1 VPQVGQMRCARFGD
15 PHCGQTLT
23 RGASIACVARRLSRR
38 DFEVFLFGTAM
49 SRGSVAKDPH
59 WYSAARPFDGRTMT
73 DL

>member
-1 VPQVGQMRCARFGD
+1 LYVPQVGQIRCARFGD

-49 SRGSVAKDPH
+49 GSGSVAK
-59 WYSAARPFDGRTMT
+59 ALCR
-73 DL
+73 